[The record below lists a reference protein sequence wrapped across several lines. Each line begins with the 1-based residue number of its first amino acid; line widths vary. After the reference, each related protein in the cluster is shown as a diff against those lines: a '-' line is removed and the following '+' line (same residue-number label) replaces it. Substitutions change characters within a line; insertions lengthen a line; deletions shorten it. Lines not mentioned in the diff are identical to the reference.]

1 MTGVSNNNTTA
12 PTEADRTAAKDQP
25 QNPLLRRLATRAM
38 GMTGADIERIVRE
51 ARLKARREKRAVSI
65 ADLEIGM
72 RLSRPH
78 QSPAMAKMKAVHEA
92 GHALV
97 HHVLGI
103 GPIVGVTIDSGN
115 GAYGNLGFRA
125 DRADALSMAKDTI
138 AMLMAGRA
146 AEIIVFGK
154 PGAGAGGTD
163 DSDLARATNL
173 AVSIERTWGLGEDL
187 PLLYRPSKNNT
198 VVLDHDR
205 ELATRIHARLEQGQ
219 ERAGEIIARHRSALD
234 ALAAELVEA
243 LALEGADVGR
253 ILEQAGARLEPR

>member
-1 MTGVSNNNTTA
+1 MINTLKTI
-12 PTEADRTAAKDQP
+12 TESTEVDPATVNGP
-25 QNPLLRRLATRAM
+25 IHHPVLRRLATCAM
-38 GMTGADIERIVRE
+38 GMTGADVERIVRE

-65 ADLEIGM
+65 ADLETGM
-72 RLSRPH
+72 RQSRPQKSRELLMLH
-78 QSPAMAKMKAVHEA
+78 AVHEA

-115 GAYGNLGFRA
+115 GAYGNLGFRT
-125 DRADALSMAKDTI
+125 DRADSLSMADDTI

-154 PGAGAGGTD
+154 PGAGAGGAD
-163 DSDLARATNL
+163 DSDLARATSL

-205 ELATRIHARLEQGQ
+205 GLATRIHARLEQAQ
-219 ERAGEIIARHRSALD
+219 ERAGEIISRHRAALD
-234 ALAAELVEA
+234 ALAAALVEDQ
-243 LALEGADVGR
+243 ALEGADVVR
-253 ILEQAGARLEPR
+253 ILEEAGARPEPC